1 MTTKAGQRR
10 IERQQKLHI
19 IISAN
24 TKGEEGEETEGK
36 GKEKEK
42 EKEEKEGL
50 LFGKNHKAATM
61 SWAQNI

>member
-24 TKGEEGEETEGK
+24 TKGEEEEETE
-36 GKEKEK
+36 EKEK
-42 EKEEKEGL
+42 EKEKEGL
-50 LFGKNHKAATM
+50 LFGKTHKAATM

>member
-24 TKGEEGEETEGK
+24 TKGGEEEETE

-42 EKEEKEGL
+42 EKEEKKGL
-50 LFGKNHKAATM
+50 LFGKTHKAATM

>member
-24 TKGEEGEETEGK
+24 TKGGEEEETEG
-36 GKEKEK
+36 KEK
-42 EKEEKEGL
+42 EKEEKKGL
-50 LFGKNHKAATM
+50 LFGKTHKAATM